1 MPHHCRLTYN
11 DHYCRR
17 PELPKRGVGRVFVC
31 ARKTPIPRS
40 SGFLVLLKLYANVF
54 FFRFLYLGSLRF
66 TLTAV
71 FCIRPFQ
78 LYKVPTGY
86 TVQFSSRSPCEHV
99 PFPPKVFIPSAAV
112 PNQIRFGFIL
122 FSQISC
128 SDAPCATETA
138 GNFIPSSLWL

>member
-17 PELPKRGVGRVFVC
+17 PELPKRGVGRVFAWRSENTDSAIERFSC
-31 ARKTPIPRS
+31 AFEAVRKC
-40 SGFLVLLKLYANVF
+40 F
-54 FFRFLYLGSLRF
+54 FFSFLYLGSLRF

-128 SDAPCATETA
+128 SDAPCATESA
-138 GNFIPSSLWL
+138 GNFIPSSL